1 MRGVWIYS
9 WTIQHNVTKT
19 KNFSGR
25 FCNYDLKGYIFVY
38 ICTPTLNKFNTKSLV
53 LSDSVLL
60 NYSFTFQALYT
71 IRYHSFFPWH
81 CSGDYNYLCDDKDMK
96 MLEWVKEFKWET
108 YFIKIKTECCS
119 TFNYTLKC
127 AADISNTYLKYR
139 MKSALI
145 CISQRTFAI
154 KEY

>member
-9 WTIQHNVTKT
+9 WTIQHSVTKI

-38 ICTPTLNKFNTKSLV
+38 ISTPTLNKFNTKYLV
-53 LSDSVLL
+53 SSDSVLL
-60 NYSFTFQALYT
+60 NYSFTFQALYI

-96 MLEWVKEFKWET
+96 MLEWVKEFNKFDLYSKSDSVPDVEAVSP
-108 YFIKIKTECCS
+108 YYEELI
-119 TFNYTLKC
+119 
-127 AADISNTYLKYR
+127 AKYCPGEL
-139 MKSALI
+139 SW
-145 CISQRTFAI
+145 
-154 KEY
+154 